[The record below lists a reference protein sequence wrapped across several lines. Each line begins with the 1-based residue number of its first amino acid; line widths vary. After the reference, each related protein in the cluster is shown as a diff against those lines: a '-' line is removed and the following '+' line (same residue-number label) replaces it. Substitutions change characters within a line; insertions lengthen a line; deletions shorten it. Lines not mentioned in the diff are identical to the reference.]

1 MAPPGL
7 FNLLDPTLHFLLGSF
22 VSIVFIDADADA
34 KTLSVKLPSVCA
46 WSTRPHAR
54 VLLTRFGPHPRH
66 SPTHACTHTHTQT
79 AELAAHFI
87 DPGVFVGLAVLAVFL
102 FAVRNET
109 KPLSTSQS
117 LRANWHLWNAVLIY
131 TMMDGLNGAFS
142 EYGFLHTL
150 HTKGYQLVD
159 RRYSRHLIGK
169 PSGPSAYEA
178 AVAQTLNGT
187 ELIVYSWMS
196 LLAAVGSCQQDAKW
210 HKSIELIVLTM
221 VRGSWCA
228 VFYTFAGYKFTHSH
242 CLLAPT
248 GGLRRAGVRP
258 ARLSH
263 RVSQHAAVRR
273 AHLHAASHAVLFLF
287 RLLRGDHQLDLVR
300 GAGWDAHQSSVQRRQ
315 GGC

>member
-1 MAPPGL
+1 MALKPISSTSSNPPPKMAPPGL

-228 VFYTFAGYKFTHSH
+228 VLHVCRLQIHTLTLSPRPNRR
-242 CLLAPT
+242 PT
-248 GGLRRAGVRP
+248 ARWCSSCQTISPGVSTCSRSASPP
-258 ARLSH
+258 ACRLS
-263 RVSQHAAVRR
+263 RR
-273 AHLHAASHAVLFLF
+273 SISF
-287 RLLRGDHQLDLVR
+287 
-300 GAGWDAHQSSVQRRQ
+300 SSTS
-315 GGC
+315 G